1 MQPNTELSRAE
12 LLMLRRER
20 SIVRQLK
27 QLMRNV
33 HIYVKAELNAMG
45 QEIIDARFSDVLA
58 YTDYDG
64 TKIITLADRAGVT
77 KQAMS
82 KLVKEAEKA
91 GYVTTQKD
99 PNDQRAVI
107 VKITQKS
114 LDMGTKVY
122 DISDKMMEQ
131 LKAEIGEERMK
142 AFFETMRDI
151 NRHYEGNLKSASD
164 KEW

>member
-1 MQPNTELSRAE
+1 MARDMTPIVKQS
-12 LLMLRRER
+12 RREKVALHPKAIKGLTKKPYGPGEHGQSGMR
-20 SIVRQLK
+20 SKLSQYAVQLREK
-27 QLMRNV
+27 QK
-33 HIYVKAELNAMG
+33 VKRSYGLLE
-45 QEIIDARFSDVLA
+45 
-58 YTDYDG
+58 
-64 TKIITLADRAGVT
+64 
-77 KQAMS
+77 KQFV

-164 KEW
+164 KE